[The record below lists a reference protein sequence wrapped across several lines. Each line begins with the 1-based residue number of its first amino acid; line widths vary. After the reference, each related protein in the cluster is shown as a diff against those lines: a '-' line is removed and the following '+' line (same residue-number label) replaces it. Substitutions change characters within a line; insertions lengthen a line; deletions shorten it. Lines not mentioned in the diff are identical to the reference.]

1 MLARR
6 WRHLW
11 KFATSLHIERE
22 LEDDP
27 ESLKAARE
35 FVDHLLLL
43 REATHI
49 DTCDLFFIPYGDELQ
64 NDDAEARIKLW
75 IRHILKCK
83 TGVLG
88 VRFPFSCIYEMT
100 LVSDHLE
107 VLDLYDMQLTEG
119 FLDLSS
125 CPALTELVIYS
136 CDLVYADT
144 I

>member
-88 VRFPFSCIYEMT
+88 VCLAWLCSTPEQLYSKTLGGAALLQSLDCFS
-100 LVSDHLE
+100 
-107 VLDLYDMQLTEG
+107 
-119 FLDLSS
+119 
-125 CPALTELVIYS
+125 
-136 CDLVYADT
+136 
-144 I
+144 

>member
-1 MLARR
+1 MPPRRSGKKGKGASPPASVGDRLSDLPDDILHRILSCVLARR

-83 TGVLG
+83 TRVLG

-100 LVSDHLE
+100 LGGS
-107 VLDLYDMQLTEG
+107 
-119 FLDLSS
+119 
-125 CPALTELVIYS
+125 
-136 CDLVYADT
+136 
-144 I
+144 